1 MGRLKAITI
10 KEFWA
15 LLRDPKAR
23 MGLFLPP
30 LLQLFLFS
38 YAATLEVRNV
48 DIGLYDMSQ
57 GRYSQELVQQLNGSP
72 NFRRI
77 EVLHSP
83 EELRQAVEDQRVIAA
98 IVLEQDFDRLLAGGQ
113 SAEFGVVLDGR
124 RSNAAQIVAAYITQI
139 AGRIGAQVS
148 NRPQVE
154 GVRVTNLYNPSLD
167 FVWYNLPS
175 LIVMLGVITS
185 IAITGLS
192 ISRERELGSFD
203 QLMVS
208 PLRVHEILIG
218 KMIPPLGIGLLNGT
232 LFVIAA
238 QLIFGVPF
246 RGSYLVFFAAL
257 IVFNFALIGVGMFV
271 SSLSRTQQQAFLGSF
286 LLTIPTI
293 MLSGFSSPV
302 ENMPGWLQVLNHA
315 NPAMYFLPV
324 TQGIFLK
331 AMPLSTVI
339 GWMWPVLLIAI
350 ITLSASAWL
359 FRARME

>member
-30 LLQLFLFS
+30 LIQLFLFS
-38 YAATLEVRNV
+38 YAATLEVRNI

-57 GRYSQELVQQLNGSP
+57 GRHSHELVQQLNGSP

-77 EVLHSP
+77 VPINSP
-83 EELRQAVEDQRVIAA
+83 QELRQAVEDQRVIAA
-98 IVLEQDFDRLLAGGQ
+98 IVIEQDFDRRMARGDP
-113 SAEFGVVLDGR
+113 ADIGVVLDGR
-124 RSNAAQIVAAYITQI
+124 RSNAAQIVASYITRI
-139 AGRIGAQVS
+139 AGGIGTQVKQLGEPES
-148 NRPQVE
+148 
-154 GVRVTNLYNPSLD
+154 VRVTNLFNPSLD
-167 FVWYNLPS
+167 FLWFNLPS

-218 KMIPPLGIGLLNGT
+218 KMIPPLCIGLLNG
-232 LFVIAA
+232 VIFITAA

-246 RGSYLVFFAAL
+246 RGSYTLFISAL
-257 IVFNFALIGVGMFV
+257 LIFNFALIGVGMFV
-271 SSLSRTQQQAFLGSF
+271 SSLSQTQQQAFLGSF
-286 LLTIPTI
+286 LLTVPLI

-302 ENMPGWLQVLNHA
+302 ENMPDWLQVLNHA

-324 TQGIFLK
+324 AQGIFLK
-331 AMPLSTVI
+331 AMPLSAVVS
-339 GWMWPVLLIAI
+339 WMWPVVLIAI
-350 ITLSASAWL
+350 VTLSASAWL